1 MSVNSLITSSGGH
14 PGVRTSRQAT
24 WNTHCMGIVCF
35 GLSSRADWRL
45 LPSMGST
52 KNLEDTTSQVER

>member
-1 MSVNSLITSSGGH
+1 M
-14 PGVRTSRQAT
+14 
-24 WNTHCMGIVCF
+24 MCF
-35 GLSSRADWRL
+35 GLSSRIDCRL